1 MISYYSIIDSISND
15 DTLDTV
21 ILPLGSIEQHSHH
34 LPVGTDYLI
43 VSALAKA
50 VAERIHAY
58 LLPALPISTCYE
70 HKGKKGSVWVSPKT
84 FYGMLQDII
93 ICLKDQGFH
102 KVIVMIG
109 HGGIFVA
116 HPAVRELNATVDGLQ
131 VIILDS
137 AASPH
142 CVEILEGD
150 PQNEIHAGE
159 METSMVLYLYE
170 QTVDIEKMRQDDC
183 IPSVPREY
191 LNYSSLLKISDT
203 GAWGLPS
210 LASKEKGERLF
221 KQTVDDYIAYIESA
235 FKFAAPGTWGD

>member
-1 MISYYSIIDSISND
+1 MISYYSIIDDICND
-15 DTLDTV
+15 DSLDTA

-34 LPVGTDYLI
+34 LPVGTDYLV
-43 VSALAKA
+43 VSALAQA

-84 FYGMLQDII
+84 FYSMLQDII
-93 ICLKDQGFH
+93 LCLKDQGFS

-116 HPAVRELNATVDGLQ
+116 PPAIRELNATTDGLQ

-137 AASPH
+137 PAAPH
-142 CVEILEGD
+142 CAALVEGD
-150 PQNEIHAGE
+150 PQNELHAGE
-159 METSMVLYLYE
+159 IETSMVLYLYE
-170 QTVDIEKMRQDDC
+170 KTVDLEKMKQDDC
-183 IPSVPREY
+183 IPNVPREY
-191 LNYSSLLKISDT
+191 LNYASILKLSKT

-210 LASKEKGERLF
+210 LASREKGERLF
-221 KQTVDDYIAYIESA
+221 RQTVDDYVAYIENA
-235 FKFAAPGTWGD
+235 FRAATPDAW